1 MLLAQKASFSVKFEE
16 QLLEI
21 DKCKS
26 LDNFDKGMPGKSLEV
41 GTAKGSTGNGACSK
55 NLAICTQSVV
65 GLQDDNWMKL
75 KSDEVSTPIIAEIR
89 SYGTVASMKVGGICM
104 IIDFLPPSTNVN

>member
-1 MLLAQKASFSVKFEE
+1 MLLAQKASFSVKFQE

-26 LDNFDKGMPGKSLEV
+26 LDNFDKGMPGKV

-104 IIDFLPPSTNVN
+104 ITDFLPPSTNVN

>member
-26 LDNFDKGMPGKSLEV
+26 LDNFDKGMPGKNLKV
-41 GTAKGSTGNGACSK
+41 GTAKGNGACSK

-65 GLQDDNWMKL
+65 GLQDDDWMKL

-104 IIDFLPPSTNVN
+104 ITDFLPPSTNVN